1 MKNILIIIACI
12 PLIILMSC
20 IVAIGYTAFA
30 WVPFVLQHWAGFIIG
45 SFVTLATSIIVSGFF
60 EKHNC

>member
-12 PLIILMSC
+12 PLIILLG
-20 IVAIGYTAFA
+20 IVAFAGYTAFV
-30 WVPFVLQHWAGFIIG
+30 WVPLVLQHWAGFIIG
-45 SFVTLATSIIVSGFF
+45 SFISLATSIIVSGFF